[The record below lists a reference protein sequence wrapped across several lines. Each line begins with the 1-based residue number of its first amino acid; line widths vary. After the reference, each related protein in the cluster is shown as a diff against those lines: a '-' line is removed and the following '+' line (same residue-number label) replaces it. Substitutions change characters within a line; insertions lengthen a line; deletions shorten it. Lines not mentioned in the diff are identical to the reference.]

1 MNDEWREGREAGF
14 FHSFFWRR
22 TLIVEKL
29 TPHPRYA
36 PGKTSSGVLPSR
48 AIKIEKIKNAT
59 GVDACTRISPILPI
73 ITLAVSSAASRY
85 GNAMLDPATNARI
98 AHYKSSFYRCNQ
110 SLSFWWIDVEEQEYI
125 LCFSFFSFYLF
136 FFFLSHF
143 DENATARMC
152 TYSSRER
159 IVNILL
165 LQSSGVI
172 ITIAKSNY
180 SQVIHN
186 ESLILKRAPL
196 Y

>member
-1 MNDEWREGREAGF
+1 MNDEWRGREAGF
-14 FHSFFWRR
+14 FHSFFWRC

-125 LCFSFFSFYLF
+125 LCFSFFLFIYLF
-136 FFFLSHF
+136 FLIVFRRKCYSKNVYIFF
-143 DENATARMC
+143 ARKN
-152 TYSSRER
+152 REYP
-159 IVNILL
+159 L
-165 LQSSGVI
+165 
-172 ITIAKSNY
+172 ITKLRRY
-180 SQVIHN
+180 YYDR
-186 ESLILKRAPL
+186 EK
-196 Y
+196 